1 MRIVGTIFAALLAL
15 VYIAAAAAAAI
26 LFAAQAQLYTPSTYE
41 TLLERNGFYE
51 RVPGLIAGSYIA
63 GGSIPGLTSDKAERM
78 VQAMVPKLVL
88 RETVEPAIAQFVRFA
103 RGESGEVTID
113 LTRLKETARVNV
125 PGALDVAHEGLADC
139 SPAQVQAG
147 LARRLECR
155 PAADDL
161 DQLTREMQAIVN
173 IALDGAPNISV
184 LNLEKESSEFNAEQR
199 RQAHLGMKW
208 GPLLPLAIYL
218 LIAAFAIRS
227 WSAAL
232 LWFAIPTLI
241 AGLAVAAIGLVSQ
254 SLLPGAVQRQF
265 LADGPSETNPADVLV
280 AELATDLAGVFS
292 TGTILAGGVL
302 ALAAIAALL
311 ATGAVRKA
319 AAPPRSGYY

>member
-1 MRIVGTIFAALLAL
+1 MRIAGTIFAMLLTL
-15 VYIAAAAAAAI
+15 VYIPAAAAAAI

-41 TLLERNGFYE
+41 TLLDRNRFYE
-51 RVPGLIAGSYIA
+51 RVPVLIVGNYIA
-63 GGSIPGLTSDKAERM
+63 GGSFPGLTSDKAERM
-78 VQAMVPKLVL
+78 VQAIMPKLVL
-88 RETVEPAIAQFVRFA
+88 RETAEPAIAQLVTFA

-139 SPAQVQAG
+139 TPAQVQAG
-147 LARRLECR
+147 LARRFECR

-161 DQLTREMQAIVN
+161 DQLTRDMQAMVN

-184 LNLEKESSEFNAEQR
+184 LNLERESAEFNAEQR

-208 GPLLPLAIYL
+208 GPLLPLAIFS
-218 LIAAFAIRS
+218 LIAAFVIRS

-241 AGLAVAAIGLVSQ
+241 AGFAVAAIGLVSQ
-254 SLLPGAVQRQF
+254 SLLPGAVQRQ
-265 LADGPSETNPADVLV
+265 LMPDNSSGTDPADVLA
-280 AELATDLAGVFS
+280 AELATDLASVFS
-292 TGTILAGGVL
+292 TGTMLAGGVL
-302 ALAAIAALL
+302 ALAAIAALF
-311 ATGAVRKA
+311 AMAAVRKA
-319 AAPPRSGYY
+319 AAPPGSGYY